1 MTFTDTEKGTI
12 EVCNDSPNVWEGF
25 RNKETHAAAA
35 DAVLL
40 HSLQRAT
47 HSLSELVDFDRKIV
61 LLFAAVTPISIT

>member
-47 HSLSELVDFDRKIV
+47 HSS
-61 LLFAAVTPISIT
+61 AS